1 MVAFFF
7 LVINC
12 LHIILTTMRHLINK
26 HYDTP
31 RGLLGHPT
39 NVSSHPKPPVS
50 KEDETMK
57 QTIKSQIQ
65 LVIEKWIQNYNI
77 TLKKDTEEM
86 AERFPN
92 EKPYVHETETVE
104 SLGIM
109 INFGDDSDN
118 VAIDGELLAEYTM
131 TSEFNYLKSL
141 WENIYDVLMEN
152 EYEYWGMGLFK
163 VEGGE

>member
-1 MVAFFF
+1 
-7 LVINC
+7 
-12 LHIILTTMRHLINK
+12 MRHTTNK
-26 HYDTP
+26 HYDTNG
-31 RGLLGHPT
+31 GLLGHPT

-50 KEDETMK
+50 KEDETMN
-57 QTIKSQIQ
+57 QTIKNQIQ
-65 LVIEKWIQNYNI
+65 LVIEKWIQNYNAES
-77 TLKKDTEEM
+77 KKATEEM
-86 AERFPN
+86 IKLYPN
-92 EKPYVHETETVE
+92 EPWTYKVQTEE

-109 INFGDDSDN
+109 IHFGDDNEN

-131 TSEFNYLKSL
+131 TSECDYLKSL